1 MWEAS
6 TSSHQPVEAL
16 AHELVL
22 VGRQPECAHLDADAG
37 ALQSLLGQ
45 DLGKL
50 PARVA
55 AFLVVPQADVLDDR
69 GAARLLEIGPPR
81 QQRDRPFVPGQHGAL
96 EEDEAARVEAGEV
109 VEALLR
115 EQQKRVQPLGGERLA
130 RCSDAA
136 LELRP
141 LEVQR
146 HGPSLPA
153 GAASLFIC
161 RAVRK
166 PAPRV
171 MP

>member
-1 MWEAS
+1 MIEVRRACS
-6 TSSHQPVEAL
+6 RSGRRVSSV
-16 AHELVL
+16 
-22 VGRQPECAHLDADAG
+22 
-37 ALQSLLGQ
+37 
-45 DLGKL
+45 
-50 PARVA
+50 
-55 AFLVVPQADVLDDR
+55 
-69 GAARLLEIGPPR
+69 IGPSSR
-81 QQRDRPFVPGQHGAL
+81 RQHGAL
-96 EEDEAARVEAGEV
+96 EEDEAARVEAGEI

-130 RCSDAA
+130 RCNDAA
-136 LELRP
+136 LELRT

-166 PAPRV
+166 LRATV